1 MLNSYTFPFK
11 QNSELLTSALK
22 KEHLEWLSVI
32 SKDSNSKLNAL
43 AHEKSSNK
51 KKKYS
56 SHGTTLFLEPIASSL
71 QSKEIPYRAVP
82 SVYFTNSR
90 SILACVFLLTQSSI
104 TKPKFEE
111 KL

>member
-51 KKKYS
+51 KKYS

-71 QSKEIPYRAVP
+71 QSKEIPYRAIP

-90 SILACVFLLTQSSI
+90 SILACVFLLTQNSI
-104 TKPKFEE
+104 TKPKFKE